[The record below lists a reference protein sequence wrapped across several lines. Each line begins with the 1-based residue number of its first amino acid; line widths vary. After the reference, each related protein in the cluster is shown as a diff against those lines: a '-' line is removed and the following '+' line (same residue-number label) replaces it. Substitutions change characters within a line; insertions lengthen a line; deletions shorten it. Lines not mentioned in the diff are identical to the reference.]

1 MRFDGARRKFLIGS
15 TAAGAGLVLG
25 FYLHSRRGES
35 ARHASN
41 EPDGFRPN
49 AWLRIAPDGVIAI
62 TLAKSEMGQ
71 GVWTALPMLVAEELE
86 ADWRR
91 VRVEQAETDP
101 AYGDQETG
109 GSSSVRGSWET
120 LRQAGAVAREMLVA
134 AAAATWGVAPG
145 ECRARHGV
153 VTHPPSKRMLG
164 YGELSTTAARQ
175 PVPQAVALKP
185 PARFRIIGKPF
196 PGLDAP
202 SKTGGRA
209 RFGADV
215 RLPGMRIAAIAHC
228 PYFGGT
234 PTTIDDSRARTI
246 PGVRSIVPL
255 DHAVAVV
262 AEHYWA
268 ARQGVGAL
276 VIQWTKPGKVV
287 DSGRIS
293 GHFRALVEKSGV
305 TVREE
310 GDVERGLAGAAK
322 VVEAVY
328 ETPYQA
334 HTTMEPMNC
343 TAHLHD
349 GICEVWAPTQSP
361 GEAQAVAFR
370 HAFPAVER
378 WWHRLRARLQPGR
391 RLPVVV
397 HTTFLGGGFGR
408 RLEQDYVAEA
418 VQIARH
424 TGAPVKLLWSREED
438 IQHDVYRPASRH
450 HLIAGLDARGR
461 PLVWQHRIAGP
472 SLKESLDPGS
482 VKNGHDPTNTQGA
495 AQLPYAIPN
504 LRVQYAMAQTGVPC
518 GYWRSVGHSN
528 NAFVVECFL
537 DELAAASGQDP
548 LAFRL
553 ALLADEPR
561 HRAVL
566 ALAARKAGWGRRRAA
581 GRFQGLA
588 VHKSFGSVVAQVAEI
603 SVGKAGEV
611 RVHRVVCAIDCG
623 LAVNPNAVAAQ
634 MEGSVA
640 YALSAALKGE
650 ITIDDG
656 RVAQS
661 NFHDY
666 PILRFDEMPEVETH
680 IVPSA
685 EPPAGVGEPGVPPT
699 IPAMLNAIHAA
710 TGRRI
715 RRLPVRAEDLR

>member
-1 MRFDGARRKFLIGS
+1 MRFDGARRKFLVGS
-15 TAAGAGLVLG
+15 TAAGVGLALA
-25 FYLHSRRGES
+25 FYLHSRRREP
-35 ARHASN
+35 ARHASD
-41 EPDGFRPN
+41 EPDGRRPN
-49 AWLRIAPDGVIAI
+49 AWLRIAPDGVITI

-101 AYGDQETG
+101 VYGDQETG
-109 GSSSVRGSWET
+109 GSSSVRSSWET

-145 ECRARHGV
+145 ECHARHGV
-153 VTHPPSKRMLG
+153 VTHLPSKRKLG

-175 PVPQAVALKP
+175 PVPQAVTLKP
-185 PARFRIIGKPF
+185 PAEFRILGKPF

-202 SKTGGRA
+202 SKTDGRA

-234 PTTIDDSRARTI
+234 PEKIDDSRTRTI
-246 PGVRSIVPL
+246 RGVLSIVPL
-255 DHAVAVV
+255 AHAVAVV

-268 ARQGVGAL
+268 ARQGVEAL
-276 VIQWTKPGKVV
+276 VIHWTKPDRVV
-287 DSGRIS
+287 DSSQMS
-293 GHFRALVEKSGV
+293 GHFRVLAEKSGV

-334 HTTMEPMNC
+334 HATMEPMNC
-343 TAHLHD
+343 TVHLHD

-361 GEAQAVAFR
+361 GEAQTVAFR

-378 WWHRLRARLQPGR
+378 WWHRLRARLQPGW

-418 VQIARH
+418 VQIARRVR
-424 TGAPVKLLWSREED
+424 APVKLLWSREED
-438 IQHDVYRPASRH
+438 IQHDVYRPASQHR
-450 HLIAGLDARGR
+450 LTAGLDAAGM
-461 PLVWQHRIAGP
+461 PAVWHHRIVGP

-482 VKNGHDPTNTQGA
+482 VKNGHDPTSTQGA

-504 LRVQYAMAQTGVPC
+504 LRVQYAMVQTGVPC

-528 NAFVVECFL
+528 NAFVVESFL
-537 DELAAASGQDP
+537 DELAAAGGQDP

-566 ALAARKAGWGRRRAA
+566 ELVARKAGWGRRRAA

-588 VHKSFGSVVAQVAEI
+588 VHKSFGSVVAQVAEV
-603 SVGKAGEV
+603 SVGKTGEV
-611 RVHRVVCAIDCG
+611 RVHRVVCAVDCG
-623 LAVNPNAVAAQ
+623 FAVNPNTVAAQ

-650 ITIDDG
+650 ITVADG
-656 RVAQS
+656 RAVQS

-680 IVPSA
+680 LVPSI

-699 IPAMLNAIHAA
+699 IPAVLNAIHAA
-710 TGRRI
+710 TGRRL